1 MSAVIARD
9 DLIQSIQDALQYIS
23 YYHPPDF
30 IKAVAAAYDLE
41 ESSAARD
48 AMAQILINS
57 KD

>member
-41 ESSAARD
+41 ESSA
-48 AMAQILINS
+48 LS
-57 KD
+57 VS